1 MLAPPCRAG
10 LAGRAASWL
19 SIPQH
24 VRGSWTAPRRSGSTP
39 AFTPVL
45 FSGRLILH
53 FSGRRGQAGSYLLG
67 TVASLRLQVSLSMVL
82 PRGPCPFSLVIS
94 GGRCVSAHLRGPAW
108 HRAQEKQGPEPSLLC
123 RRGSA
128 GAGFSGAPAVSS
140 RDSAWGWCQPRP
152 RGEAPAVAAS
162 LPGVAPSR
170 VCHICIP
177 PLLFTERHPLIPLT
191 CKNKTLHCV
200 HFKRKPRLPAS
211 HRKTGVTCCNGVT
224 ACTHKEKDLRAGVQ
238 LGAWGA
244 GAPHVC
250 GR

>member
-1 MLAPPCRAG
+1 MPAPPCRVG

-24 VRGSWTAPRRSGSTP
+24 VRGSWTAPRLGGSTP

-45 FSGRLILH
+45 FSGRLILD
-53 FSGRRGQAGSYLLG
+53 FSGRRGQLGSYLLG

-94 GGRCVSAHLRGPAW
+94 GGSCVSAHLWGPAW

-140 RDSAWGWCQPRP
+140 RD
-152 RGEAPAVAAS
+152 AA
-162 LPGVAPSR
+162 
-170 VCHICIP
+170 
-177 PLLFTERHPLIPLT
+177 
-191 CKNKTLHCV
+191 
-200 HFKRKPRLPAS
+200 
-211 HRKTGVTCCNGVT
+211 
-224 ACTHKEKDLRAGVQ
+224 
-238 LGAWGA
+238 GA
-244 GAPHVC
+244 GASRGPEVRRPLWRPHSLE
-250 GR
+250 